1 MPRPK
6 GLAKTGGRVKG
17 SLSQKTK
24 DILEIVQR
32 TGCEPAE
39 VLAHFCNG
47 DYKALGYEAEHYFSE
62 KSDGSVKLNYVIA
75 PEMRLHAAKEL
86 CKYLYPQR
94 KAMEVSTEDG
104 KGFAIVIKDYTSEK

>member
-1 MPRPK
+1 MARPK
-6 GLAKTGGRVKG
+6 GLPKTGGRVKG
-17 SLSQKTK
+17 SLSQKNR

-47 DYKALGYEAEHYFSE
+47 DWKSLGYEAEHYFSE
-62 KSDGSVKLNYVIA
+62 KADGSVKMNYVIN

-94 KAMEVSTEDG
+94 KAMEVSTQEG
-104 KGFAIVIKDYTSEK
+104 QGFAIVIKDYTGGK